1 MKKYEW
7 NLKEIIKYV
16 KESFT
21 FTEVLKKLGIPIRG
35 NNSKTLKKILDTNN
49 IDYTHFT
56 YRAKIY
62 KTNYIKANVYLNN
75 EKNITSAKL
84 KNKLLKENLI
94 ENKCSNCGL
103 ITWLNKPIVLQLHHK
118 DGNNKNN
125 SLNNLE
131 LLCPNCHSQT
141 ENYCGN
147 ANKNKNK
154 NYCKDCGKEITLKAT
169 YCSVCNSK
177 HRRKVK
183 KPSVNDLIN
192 DFKTI
197 LTFTGIGDKYNVS
210 DNTVRKWFKSY
221 NLPFKNKELKEHLKL
236 VL

>member
-7 NLKEIIKYV
+7 NLEEIIKYV

-35 NNSKTLKKILDTNN
+35 NNIKTLKKILDTNN

-56 YRAKIY
+56 CRAKIY

-183 KPSVNDLIN
+183 KPSINDLIN

-197 LTFTGIGDKYNVS
+197 LTFTGIGNKYNVS